1 MIIPHGQVTV
11 KRSLLIFLSFYYLH
25 KLGNLFLYLA
35 TKGDEGRGWCGFFV
49 RYIILYGV
57 YMTLLVAVVVI
68 LMLLC
73 ALIFFFAF
81 IGFCGQSD
89 EGYAMCRHNEWL
101 YRLFLN
107 SGYRICPYGAEGN
120 KICRRRSLVARFDAK
135 DFRKKLSCKTKRLS
149 QACA

>member
-35 TKGDEGRGWCGFFV
+35 TKGDEGRGGCGFFV

-57 YMTLLVAVVVI
+57 YMTLLVAVIVN
-68 LMLLC
+68 LMLLR
-73 ALIFFFAF
+73 ALIFYLAF

-101 YRLFLN
+101 YRLFFM
-107 SGYRICPYGAEGN
+107 GDVPDAPYPCLHYIFGFAQTNG
-120 KICRRRSLVARFDAK
+120 LH
-135 DFRKKLSCKTKRLS
+135 
-149 QACA
+149 